1 MRRKAPFTLLV
12 AFVWVVCTGAS
23 TDEASFFDA
32 ATLPSALPGSEKA
45 DDLAVVTDLQRLLPS
60 HMSVVSLEHF
70 VVAASGPIQDTTR
83 QARRIADYQAQI
95 RQRSFPDLET
105 RRIVVVLAESTPA
118 FQHLAKMLYPALI
131 VSEIPTSG
139 FYHPQDR
146 LILAMTANESAAV
159 LHQLMLALVRDDN
172 PTAPHWFEEATAT
185 LYESSEWRA
194 SRLTPILDKRMAHI
208 APDQDLTYDVFAGIC
223 DCSPVSSEQVALI
236 RLLLI
241 FLDQRNELSA
251 LHAAVK
257 EQGRYTTLLQALAA
271 MEFDHDAWQ
280 DFAERSVR
288 AYSQ

>member
-1 MRRKAPFTLLV
+1 MRRKAPFSFLV
-12 AFVWVVCTGAS
+12 AIVWVVCIGAGTG
-23 TDEASFFDA
+23 EARIFDA
-32 ATLPSALPGSEKA
+32 ATLPSALPGLEKA
-45 DDLAVVTDLQRLLPS
+45 DDLAVITDLQRLLPS
-60 HMSVVSLEHF
+60 HMSVVSLEHLI
-70 VVAASGPIQDTTR
+70 VAASGPTQDTTR
-83 QARRIADYQAQI
+83 QARRIADYQAQM
-95 RQRSFPDLET
+95 RQRSFPDLEA
-105 RRIVVVLAESTPA
+105 RRIVVILAENPTA
-118 FQHLAKMLYPALI
+118 FQRLAKTLYPTLA
-131 VSEIPTSG
+131 VSELPYSG
-139 FYHPQDR
+139 FYHPRDR
-146 LILAMTANESAAV
+146 LILVMTANNSGAV
-159 LHQLMLALVRDDN
+159 LHQLMVALVQDDN
-172 PTAPHWFEEATAT
+172 PTAPHWFEEAAAT

-194 SRLTPILDKRMAHI
+194 NQLTPILDDRMAHI

-223 DCSPVSSEQVALI
+223 DCSPVSSEQVALM